1 MTAKERVAGAAISYV
16 RSGMVVGLGTG
27 STADCFLKAL
37 SAAIKT
43 GALKDI
49 RGIATSLQSERRAR
63 ELGIPLAALGAC
75 PGPDITVDG
84 CDEVDARLDL
94 IKGLGGALLRE
105 KVVAQNSRKLIIIA
119 DSSKRVD
126 VLGSRSPLPIEV
138 VPFGHETH
146 VPFFRSLG
154 AAPVLRHTPEG
165 SVYITDNGN
174 YVYDCRFSAISN
186 PSAVENALLH
196 RAGVVD
202 CGLFLGMA
210 ELALIG
216 DDGSV
221 RELRR

>member
-126 VLGSRSPLPIEV
+126 VLGSRTRRMFHF
-138 VPFGHETH
+138 FGRLGRRR
-146 VPFFRSLG
+146 FFATRPKARCTSRTMAITSTTAGLARFQIRRRLRMLCFTAQGWWIAGCFWEWRSW
-154 AAPVLRHTPEG
+154 R
-165 SVYITDNGN
+165 
-174 YVYDCRFSAISN
+174 
-186 PSAVENALLH
+186 
-196 RAGVVD
+196 
-202 CGLFLGMA
+202 
-210 ELALIG
+210 
-216 DDGSV
+216 
-221 RELRR
+221 